1 MPAYLAVIISTTAVV
16 IFGEVLPQAYCT
28 GQHKTTIGYYMSPFV
43 KFLQCIFYPFVK
55 PIVWILDKIIDH
67 DEGKVIL
74 NHDKIKSLLLLHNK
88 KEYGYRPE
96 EIEMLQNCLD
106 LRYVHLNEV
115 MIKLDKALML

>member
-1 MPAYLAVIISTTAVV
+1 
-16 IFGEVLPQAYCT
+16 
-28 GQHKTTIGYYMSPFV
+28 MSPFV

-67 DEGKVIL
+67 DEGKLIL

-106 LRYVHLNEV
+106 LRYVHLNDV

>member
-1 MPAYLAVIISTTAVV
+1 
-16 IFGEVLPQAYCT
+16 
-28 GQHKTTIGYYMSPFV
+28 MSPFV

>member
-1 MPAYLAVIISTTAVV
+1 
-16 IFGEVLPQAYCT
+16 
-28 GQHKTTIGYYMSPFV
+28 MSPFV

-67 DEGKVIL
+67 DVGKLIL

>member
-1 MPAYLAVIISTTAVV
+1 
-16 IFGEVLPQAYCT
+16 
-28 GQHKTTIGYYMSPFV
+28 MSPFV

-55 PIVWILDKIIDH
+55 PIVWILDKIIEH
-67 DEGKVIL
+67 DEGKLIL

-115 MIKLDKALML
+115 MIKLDKVLML